1 MSAYVVLIR
10 EKTTDAAELALYA
23 TTARAARG
31 DHQITPVA
39 FYGAQQVLEGPAP
52 EGVAILQFPSAE
64 AARAW
69 YDSPAYQEALKHR
82 MAGAE
87 CRVIIVDGV

>member
-1 MSAYVVLIR
+1 MPAYVVLIR
-10 EKTTDAAELALYA
+10 EKTTDAAELANYA
-23 TTARAARG
+23 TAARAARG
-31 DHQITPVA
+31 DHQITPIA
-39 FYGAQQVLEGPAP
+39 FYGAQQVLEGAAP
-52 EGVAILQFPSAE
+52 EGVAILQFPSSE

-87 CRVIIVDGV
+87 CRVILVDGL